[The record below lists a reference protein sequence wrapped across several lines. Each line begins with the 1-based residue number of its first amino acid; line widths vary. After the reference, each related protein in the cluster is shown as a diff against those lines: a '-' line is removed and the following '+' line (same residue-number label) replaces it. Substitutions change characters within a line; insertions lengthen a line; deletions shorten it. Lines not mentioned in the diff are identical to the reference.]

1 MADDL
6 WLDAVDQLLSSA
18 DFART
23 TRDFMEHN
31 CGSFV
36 NVKLGEHGLEQNDVH
51 QVCVWRGAEDGVH
64 LHDRGISWGPF
75 SGGSLRQWSVWEGAS
90 HCQCTPYLDAKMQ
103 LCRPAPGRSS
113 MRNSGTE
120 TMV

>member
-51 QVCVWRGAEDGVH
+51 QVCVA
-64 LHDRGISWGPF
+64 
-75 SGGSLRQWSVWEGAS
+75 GS
-90 HCQCTPYLDAKMQ
+90 
-103 LCRPAPGRSS
+103 
-113 MRNSGTE
+113 
-120 TMV
+120 